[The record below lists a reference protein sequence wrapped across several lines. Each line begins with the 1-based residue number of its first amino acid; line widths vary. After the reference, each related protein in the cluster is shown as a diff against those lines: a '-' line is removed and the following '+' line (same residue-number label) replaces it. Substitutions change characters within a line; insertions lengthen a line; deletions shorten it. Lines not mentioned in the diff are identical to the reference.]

1 MTGLFPKRDI
11 DFKKFTAIDFAIETA
26 IEVERNWGHFKAF

>member
-11 DFKKFTAIDFAIETA
+11 DFKKFTAI
-26 IEVERNWGHFKAF
+26 EVERNWGHFKAI